1 MPLARFRHSAGAAA
15 PPGEVWGALQSAA
28 TWGGIGLIEA
38 VWDEEHDEAGGL
50 RSYRFRTSAAGRT
63 WEGTASTVA
72 AVPGER
78 MEMTL
83 STREVSGRIEVT
95 LTPEGEDSEVAVRLE
110 VEPAG
115 MLATLFWGVIREA
128 IASGFE
134 RQVDHFAAGFG
145 A

>member
-1 MPLARFRHSAGAAA
+1 MPLARFRHSTGAAA
-15 PPGEVWGALQSAA
+15 PPAAVWTALQSAA
-28 TWGGIGLIEA
+28 TWGGIGLIDA
-38 VWDEEHDEAGGL
+38 VWDEEHDDAGGL
-50 RSYRFRTSAAGRT
+50 RSYRFRTSAAGRA
-63 WEGTASTVA
+63 WEGTARTVA

-78 MEMTL
+78 MEMAL
-83 STREVSGRIEVT
+83 STKEVTGHIEVT
-95 LTPEGEDSEVAVRLE
+95 LTPEGDDAVVTVRLE

-128 IASGFE
+128 IASGFD